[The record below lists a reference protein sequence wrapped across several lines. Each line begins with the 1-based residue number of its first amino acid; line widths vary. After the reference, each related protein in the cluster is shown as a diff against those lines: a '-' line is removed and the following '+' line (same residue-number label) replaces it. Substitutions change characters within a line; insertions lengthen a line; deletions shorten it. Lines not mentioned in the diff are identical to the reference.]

1 VSEKSRGARDVAAP
15 PWLERGLAHLWRP
28 YTQAQTAPPPLP
40 VVRTE
45 GARLVL
51 ADGRVLVDGIAS
63 WWTACHGYNHPHIRA
78 RVMEQLDVMP
88 HVMLGGLAHEPAC
101 ALATRL
107 ADALPDPLDHVFFS
121 DSGSVAVE
129 VAMKIAVQHFMNR
142 GLVEKSRFV
151 AFEGAY
157 HGDTFMTMR
166 VCDPNEG
173 MHAKFARV
181 SPPERVVPLPVDDDG
196 YARFD
201 AFLAS
206 VAHETA
212 AVLIEP
218 FVQCAGGMRFHDV
231 ETLRALR
238 RSCDA
243 HGVLLIFDEIATGF
257 MRTGPMFA
265 TTRVSSSAMG
275 AIAVVPDIVTL
286 GKALTGGTLPLAA
299 TVATRALYESFLDDS
314 PDHALMH
321 GPTFMGNPLACT
333 AALAS
338 LDLFESEPRH
348 DEVARL
354 SAWLKDGLSPF
365 ATRPHVKNV
374 RVMGAIGVVEME
386 RGHAPSAR
394 AFTERGA
401 FIRPIGDVV
410 YLMPAF
416 TITEREVAVLVDAID
431 GAIER

>member
-1 VSEKSRGARDVAAP
+1 MTRGRDAVVVGP
-15 PWLERGLAHLWRP
+15 PWLDGGLAHLWRP
-28 YTQAQTAPPPLP
+28 YTQAQTAPAPLP

-45 GARLVL
+45 GARIEL

-78 RVMEQLDVMP
+78 RVAEQLDVMP
-88 HVMLGGLAHEPAC
+88 HVMLGGLVHEPAC
-101 ALATRL
+101 ALAKRL
-107 ADALPDPLDHVFFS
+107 ADALPDPLFHVFFS

-166 VCDPNEG
+166 VCDPHEG

-181 SPPERVVPLPVDDDG
+181 SPPERVVPLPVDDAG
-196 YARFD
+196 FARFD
-201 AFLAS
+201 AFLAR

-218 FVQCAGGMRFHDV
+218 LVQCAGGMRFHDV

-238 RSCDA
+238 RACDA

-257 MRTGPMFA
+257 MRTGSMFGMDA
-265 TTRVSSSAMG
+265 SG
-275 AIAVVPDIVTL
+275 VVPDIVTL

-314 PDHALMH
+314 TDHALMH

-338 LDLFESEPRH
+338 LDLFEREPRH

-354 SAWLKDGLSPF
+354 SSWLRAGLSPLR
-365 ATRPHVKNV
+365 TRPRVRDV

-386 RGHAPSAR
+386 RGHAPEAR

-416 TITEREVAVLVDAID
+416 TITEREVDVLL
-431 GAIER
+431 GAIEGAIG